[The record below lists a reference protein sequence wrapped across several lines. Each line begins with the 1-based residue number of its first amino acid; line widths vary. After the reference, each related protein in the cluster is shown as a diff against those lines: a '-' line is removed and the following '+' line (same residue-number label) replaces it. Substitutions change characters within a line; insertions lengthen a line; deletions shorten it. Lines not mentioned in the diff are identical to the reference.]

1 MLRRPSDAS
10 GYTLDTSDADA
21 KARHIEKVPEDAGHE
36 LTVER
41 DGSIV
46 QVRRKEDTDVH

>member
-1 MLRRPSDAS
+1 MLRRPTDAS

-21 KARHIEKVPEDAGHE
+21 VKQHLRKHPEDAGHE